1 MISGLQLLHETLS
14 RARMRKPQETTS
26 EAYRPARQ
34 IAMRARHEQAN
45 QLGHRS

>member
-34 IAMRARHEQAN
+34 IAMSVLHQEERR
-45 QLGHRS
+45 LGIR

>member
-34 IAMRARHEQAN
+34 IAMSARHQEALR
-45 QLGHRS
+45 LGNRD